1 MRSRVYF
8 KSLADTNNRQDCL
21 SEVLDSLPWFKTLR
35 EGEIVGIKTT
45 VGDSK
50 SRGYVKPELIRL
62 VVDKLNALK
71 VKPFCFDTNVI
82 YKGMRMNAVDHM
94 NLAYSKG
101 LTPERLGCPF
111 IIADG
116 VFGTD
121 SQVIKIN
128 LKNLKE
134 IRVPSLMMVLDNLI
148 VLSHITG
155 HMLTGYSASIKN
167 VGMGMASR
175 AGKQI
180 QHSSVKPSIIKD
192 KCTLCG
198 CCIDICP
205 AGAIS
210 KKQDKAFIPH
220 LTAFPKRS
228 VTGKGVAFIDSS
240 VCIGCGECIS
250 ACKFDAI
257 QINWEENANTFI
269 ERTTEY
275 ARAILSQ
282 IKREIFLNF
291 AFDITKECDCISG
304 DDPKIVED
312 AGIFASGDI
321 LAADKACFD
330 VLTEKG
336 DVFAEHQN
344 TQVHLHQFSYARE
357 IGLGS
362 LDYELIRL

>member
-1 MRSRVYF
+1 MKPEVYF
-8 KSLADTNNRQDCL
+8 KPVLDSNQRRDCL
-21 SEVLDSLPWFKTLR
+21 VEVLDSLQSWFKTLKQ
-35 EGEIVGIKTT
+35 GEIVGIKTT
-45 VGDSK
+45 IGDSK
-50 SRGYVKPELIRL
+50 NRGHIKPELIKL
-62 VVDKLNALK
+62 VVDKLNALE
-71 VKPFCFDTNVI
+71 VKSFCFDTNVI

-101 LTPERLGCPF
+101 FSPEHLGCPF

-121 SQVIKIN
+121 SRVMKVN

-134 IRVPSLMMVLDNLI
+134 IRVPSLIMVLENLI

-155 HMLTGYSASIKN
+155 HMLTGYAASIKN

-205 AGAIS
+205 VGAIS
-210 KKQDKAFIPH
+210 KKQDK
-220 LTAFPKRS
+220 
-228 VTGKGVAFIDSS
+228 AFIDSS
-240 VCIGCGECIS
+240 VCIGCGECIG
-250 ACKFDAI
+250 ACKFDAV
-257 QINWEENANTFI
+257 QINWEEDANIFI

-275 ARAILSQ
+275 ARGILSQ
-282 IKREIFLNF
+282 IKRKIFLNF
-291 AFDITKECDCISG
+291 AFDITKECDCLAG

-312 AGIFASGDI
+312 AGIFASDDI
-321 LAADKACFD
+321 LAVDKACFD
-330 VLTEKG
+330 VLAGKG
-336 DVFAEHQN
+336 DVFAKHQN
-344 TQVHLHQFSYARE
+344 TRVHLHQFSYAQE